1 MLKLFRF
8 VLIFVSFCVS
18 NNLYSQKL
26 SISIYNSIPL
36 STILVTPT
44 QGQYNLIIG
53 DSTYNLKVN
62 QILYLSRLGDSIV
75 VRTANQTLGTWKR
88 VTIIGKT
95 GNDVIRVKP
104 IVPAT
109 PARLYDDN
117 LSFYV
122 DINKILAINLIDQE
136 KYIAAVVEAEGG
148 YHRNP
153 EFYKVQAMLV
163 RTYTLSHSNR
173 HQSEGFNLC
182 DEVHCQAYKGRSDN
196 NSDILDAVLDT
207 KGLIIVDS
215 ANHPI
220 TAAFHA
226 NCGGETA
233 NSGDV
238 WVKPL
243 PYLVSVHDKYCTSS
257 PSARWQRTVP
267 TKEWFKMLAD
277 FGVDTSTVLK
287 RDDVDFDPSD
297 RPVYYTVKGVKIP
310 VKEIRKRFMLRSAW
324 FSVSLGRKEVR
335 LNGRGYGHGVGLC
348 QDGAMVMADK
358 GFSYDEIVKYY
369 YKGVKIVDSGTLDSL
384 QFSTDTLEI
393 PREEPMGPMPKP
405 DFMDQDHRNHKPNR

>member
-62 QILYLSRLGDSIV
+62 QILYLSRLGDFIV
-75 VRTANQTLGTWKR
+75 VRTANQILGTWKR

-148 YHRNP
+148 YHRNRNFTRCKP
-153 EFYKVQAMLV
+153 CWFEHIHYRILIAIKARVLTFATRFIVRHTRVEAITIPIYLMLF
-163 RTYTLSHSNR
+163 S
-173 HQSEGFNLC
+173 
-182 DEVHCQAYKGRSDN
+182 
-196 NSDILDAVLDT
+196 
-207 KGLIIVDS
+207 
-215 ANHPI
+215 
-220 TAAFHA
+220 
-226 NCGGETA
+226 
-233 NSGDV
+233 
-238 WVKPL
+238 
-243 PYLVSVHDKYCTSS
+243 
-257 PSARWQRTVP
+257 
-267 TKEWFKMLAD
+267 
-277 FGVDTSTVLK
+277 
-287 RDDVDFDPSD
+287 
-297 RPVYYTVKGVKIP
+297 
-310 VKEIRKRFMLRSAW
+310 IRK
-324 FSVSLGRKEVR
+324 V
-335 LNGRGYGHGVGLC
+335 
-348 QDGAMVMADK
+348 
-358 GFSYDEIVKYY
+358 
-369 YKGVKIVDSGTLDSL
+369 
-384 QFSTDTLEI
+384 
-393 PREEPMGPMPKP
+393 
-405 DFMDQDHRNHKPNR
+405 